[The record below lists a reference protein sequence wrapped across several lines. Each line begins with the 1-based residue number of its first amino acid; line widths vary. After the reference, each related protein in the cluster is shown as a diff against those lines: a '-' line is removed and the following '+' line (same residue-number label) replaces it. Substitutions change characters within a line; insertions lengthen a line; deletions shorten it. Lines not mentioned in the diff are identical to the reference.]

1 MISDVLIFLV
11 ALVFI
16 IVGAVR
22 GAAKTLLNL
31 AAVAAAAIGAR
42 LLAFPLADWVYQS
55 FIREGAVATLTD
67 WAGSNG
73 ALFAAQNCLD
83 ALPKWLSAVA
93 SAAASLFGFS
103 VGGFPGG
110 LSVEGIEPSAAAE
123 AIAEAIE
130 QPLGVFATALISVL
144 LTVLI
149 FIVLLVVAKLL
160 VKLALK
166 LFELGPLKVINR
178 IFGAF
183 LGIGEG
189 FVCVWLA
196 IQLIYAILI
205 VANPSLL
212 DNTFYFG
219 TVFRFLCLFV

>member
-103 VGGFPGG
+103 VRGFPGG
-110 LSVEGIEPSAAAE
+110 LSVEGIEPSAA
-123 AIAEAIE
+123 AEAIE

>member
-123 AIAEAIE
+123 AIE